1 MSWRELKAI
10 NDALAEFMRLIG
22 REPDAVEHVFAEPGR
37 PREHYDIPLVL
48 LVEMLRRRDGL
59 SVRAATRK
67 ASALTI
73 GKGIRLF
80 PQSENTLRK
89 RYQRDCKTLGVQMLL
104 ESTKELS
111 IEKLESLVPNVSRAF
126 RLTTETQCD
135 AIFPAEDSFP
145 PGAPCR
151 WPVKPRTCVSIV
163 PNVLD

>member
-1 MSWRELKAI
+1 
-10 NDALAEFMRLIG
+10 MRLIG

-73 GKGIRLF
+73 GKAIRLF

-104 ESTKELS
+104 KYQGAEG
-111 IEKLESLVPNVSRAF
+111 IRVSLVF
-126 RLTTETQCD
+126 HLL
-135 AIFPAEDSFP
+135 
-145 PGAPCR
+145 
-151 WPVKPRTCVSIV
+151 KK
-163 PNVLD
+163 VLPEAKN

>member
-1 MSWRELKAI
+1 LSWPELKAI

-73 GKGIRLF
+73 GKAIRLF

-89 RYQRDCKTLGVQMLL
+89 R
-104 ESTKELS
+104 
-111 IEKLESLVPNVSRAF
+111 
-126 RLTTETQCD
+126 
-135 AIFPAEDSFP
+135 
-145 PGAPCR
+145 
-151 WPVKPRTCVSIV
+151 
-163 PNVLD
+163 

>member
-1 MSWRELKAI
+1 MMRWRNLCGSLVASLTQS
-10 NDALAEFMRLIG
+10 NMCLRSRAG
-22 REPDAVEHVFAEPGR
+22 RGSTTTF
-37 PREHYDIPLVL
+37 LWFC
-48 LVEMLRRRDGL
+48 LRRRDGL

-73 GKGIRLF
+73 GKAIRLF

-151 WPVKPRTCVSIV
+151 WPVKPRTCLSIV
-163 PNVLD
+163 PNALD